1 MSADA
6 RQPGQHVTSHPHLVL
21 CHSSRCAIVI
31 ARASA
36 RGLVAAASAEVR
48 AGRSPWHC
56 RTLCRLC
63 RSRGNHNDGLRV
75 QPWWSANNQ
84 HALYL
89 CRHPG
94 VRAALF
100 ARPASI
106 DREVCW
112 LDARGAVR
120 LARHCLASATRIR
133 GVTVRVVAS
142 RVTDRHST
150 GNPGPRRKTRRSER
164 RPLDLLFSRAPS

>member
-1 MSADA
+1 MRCVLAVSSGFLCNPPHRTAGASCGQRRSVIVDKCSADV

-89 CRHPG
+89 CRHLEYVRHFSPG
-94 VRAALF
+94 RHPSIGKFAGSTLGAL
-100 ARPASI
+100 
-106 DREVCW
+106 CGW
-112 LDARGAVR
+112 LVIALLRR
-120 LARHCLASATRIR
+120 
-133 GVTVRVVAS
+133 RVSVAS
-142 RVTDRHST
+142 R
-150 GNPGPRRKTRRSER
+150 
-164 RPLDLLFSRAPS
+164 

>member
-84 HALYL
+84 HALRL

-164 RPLDLLFSRAPS
+164 RPLDLLF